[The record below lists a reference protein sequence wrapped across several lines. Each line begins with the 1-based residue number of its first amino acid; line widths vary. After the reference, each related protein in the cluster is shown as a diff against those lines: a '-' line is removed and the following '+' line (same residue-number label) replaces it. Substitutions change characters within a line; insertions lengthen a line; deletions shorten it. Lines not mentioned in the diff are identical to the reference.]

1 MRSFAEQSCRGVDT
15 AFSDCSSSW
24 RSRRR
29 ERFKRVAILE
39 VVDVDVSSR
48 LVGVD
53 SVARAGRGGEPSA
66 VEPTGGS
73 RGIRRLWL
81 AAPTTDLPS
90 IGRDQVADP
99 VPVTP
104 SPRHAVAPFTGCPY
118 LSSGET
124 LHTMWTHAS
133 VGQQER
139 ECYGRKTMFY
149 LTTSCQPE
157 YEVL

>member
-53 SVARAGRGGEPSA
+53 SGARAGRGGEPSA
-66 VEPTGGS
+66 AEPTGGS
-73 RGIRRLWL
+73 RGISSVDGKTLPACHLASARRGNWRGNCFGVLGGWRML
-81 AAPTTDLPS
+81 A
-90 IGRDQVADP
+90 
-99 VPVTP
+99 
-104 SPRHAVAPFTGCPY
+104 
-118 LSSGET
+118 SGER
-124 LHTMWTHAS
+124 LRNW
-133 VGQQER
+133 
-139 ECYGRKTMFY
+139 
-149 LTTSCQPE
+149 
-157 YEVL
+157 

>member
-1 MRSFAEQSCRGVDT
+1 MSRGAWMRSFAEQSCRGVDT

-29 ERFKRVAILE
+29 ERFKRVASLE

-53 SVARAGRGGEPSA
+53 SGARAGRGGEPSA
-66 VEPTGGS
+66 AEPTGGS

-104 SPRHAVAPFTGCPY
+104 SPRHAVARPRRPRSLDALTCHLVRLCTLCG
-118 LSSGET
+118 LMHRLDNRSESVTDET
-124 LHTMWTHAS
+124 QCST
-133 VGQQER
+133 
-139 ECYGRKTMFY
+139 
-149 LTTSCQPE
+149 
-157 YEVL
+157 